1 LEGNV
6 NVSDAVSNRWVLATV
21 GAVFGVI
28 LALTLIG
35 RASAGFPEPQCES
48 FQALTCIELAPET
61 DTNTVGDEHVVTA
74 TVTFEGEGP
83 EPIGGVDVVVLVI
96 EGPNAGEL
104 AVGTTDVEG
113 KLSLAYTG
121 AEPGTDEIAA
131 LACFEPPIDEDQIND
146 VQAGTLQIIVC
157 DVEISDFIVECLAEP
172 TVCLNFVTDP
182 SGLCSEI
189 DYIMCDTATKDW
201 VEAPTPSATLEPTAT
216 PAQTAAPAA
225 QLPATGGPTS
235 SSGFP
240 LASAMA
246 LTLAGAALLAGGVG
260 LVRRAR

>member
-1 LEGNV
+1 
-6 NVSDAVSNRWVLATV
+6 
-21 GAVFGVI
+21 
-28 LALTLIG
+28 LTLIG

-48 FQALTCIELAPET
+48 FQALACIELAPES

-74 TVTFEGEGP
+74 TVAFDEDGP
-83 EPIGGVDVVVLVI
+83 EPIAGVDVVVLVVD
-96 EGPNAGEL
+96 GPNAGEL
-104 AVGTTDVEG
+104 IVGMTDVEG

-131 LACFEPPIDEDQIND
+131 LACFEPVIENGPAGD
-146 VQAGTLQIIVC
+146 AGTNEIIVC

-172 TVCLNFVTDP
+172 TVCLTFVTDP
-182 SGLCSEI
+182 SGLCSEV
-189 DYIMCDTATKDW
+189 DYIICDTATKDW
-201 VEAPTPSATLEPTAT
+201 VAAPTPTPTEPTAT

-225 QLPATGGPTS
+225 ELPATGGPTS

-240 LASAMA
+240 LASGMA
-246 LTLAGAALLAGGVG
+246 LMLAGAALLAGGVA

>member
-1 LEGNV
+1 V
-6 NVSDAVSNRWVLATV
+6 NVSDVVSNRWVLGTV

-48 FQALTCIELAPET
+48 FQALTCIELAPES

-83 EPIGGVDVVVLVI
+83 EPIGGVDVVVLVVD
-96 EGPNAGEL
+96 GPNAGEL

-113 KLSLAYTG
+113 NLSLAYTG

-131 LACFEPPIDEDQIND
+131 LACFEPQLDNVQADD

-172 TVCLNFVTDP
+172 TVCLNLVTDP
-182 SGLCSEI
+182 SGTCSELDFI
-189 DYIMCDTATKDW
+189 ICDTATKDW
-201 VEAPTPSATLEPTAT
+201 VEEPTPTLAPTAT
-216 PAQTAAPAA
+216 PAEAAPAEAAPAA
-225 QLPATGGPTS
+225 ELPATGGPTS
-235 SSGFP
+235 NSGFP